1 MAKLMICMA
10 DGCEEVEA
18 LSVVDILRRAR
29 ITIDMVSVNGGDSV
43 TGSHGIVIGMDK
55 KIEEADIDAYD
66 GIILPGGMPGTN
78 HLKAHQ
84 TVTDTVK
91 KFYKE
96 NKLVSA
102 ICAAPTVLGYT
113 GILEGKNA
121 TCYPGMEDGLTGASK
136 KTDPVVRDGNI
147 ITSRGV
153 GTAIPFGLE
162 IVSYFT
168 DEKTASQ
175 LAEQIVFFPKK

>member
-1 MAKLMICMA
+1 MVKLMICMA

-29 ITIDMVSVNGGDSV
+29 SAIDMVSVNGGDSV

-78 HLKAHQ
+78 HLKAHPA
-84 TVTDTVK
+84 VTDTVK

-96 NKLVSA
+96 NKLVAA
-102 ICAAPTVLGYT
+102 ICAAPTVLGYI

-147 ITSRGV
+147 ITSRGM